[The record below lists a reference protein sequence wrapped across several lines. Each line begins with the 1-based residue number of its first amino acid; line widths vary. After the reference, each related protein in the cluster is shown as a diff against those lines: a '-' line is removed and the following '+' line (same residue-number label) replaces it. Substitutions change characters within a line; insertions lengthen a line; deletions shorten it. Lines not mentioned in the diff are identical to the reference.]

1 MATWEITTEWKK
13 SSVERQFWYNGD
25 KVIIREE
32 GYRWGT
38 FTVESDTMPL
48 TYEEL
53 KNEDGYELGC
63 IENDNCWELV
73 DLTDGCWSEIE
84 KGRNCTDEDLQ
95 AFEEAWE
102 ENYYEGVEALGWSQ
116 DDCEFYFTSGSLKL
130 TNLDT
135 GKEYSGSVDPAT
147 LVHTIEL
154 PEPKLTKKELAKLAN
169 ESHREVLD
177 LQAQGLEWPWGPTP
191 ANTKETA
198 KWPFATEPLVKEE
211 PELTDWFPVEI
222 NPVRKGFYEIQTLES
237 INFPHPNKAKWD
249 GKKFTFLD
257 HTVTHWR
264 GLAKD
269 PGAK

>member
-1 MATWEITTEWKK
+1 MATWEITTEYKK
-13 SSVERQFWYNGD
+13 SSIERQFWYNGD

-38 FTVESDTMPL
+38 FRVESDTIPL
-48 TYEEL
+48 TTDEL
-53 KNEDGYELGC
+53 KNEDDWYELSV
-63 IENDNCWELV
+63 IDNDESWELV
-73 DLTDGCWSEIE
+73 DLTDGCWADTEA
-84 KGRNCTDEDLQ
+84 GRNCTDEDLA
-95 AFEEAWE
+95 AFENAWE
-102 ENYYEGVEALGWSQ
+102 ENYYEGVEELGWTH
-116 DDCEFYFTSGSLKL
+116 DDTEFYMSGPLKL

-135 GKEYSGSVDPAT
+135 GVEYSGLTDPT
-147 LVHTIEL
+147 TVVHTIEF
-154 PEPKLTKKELAKLAN
+154 PEPELTLKEMAELAN
-169 ESHREVLD
+169 ESHKEVLEM
-177 LQAQGLEWPWGPTP
+177 QAQGLEWPWGPTP

-198 KWPFATEPLVKEE
+198 KWPFATEPKVKEE
-211 PELTDWFPVEI
+211 PEMTPWFPVEI
-222 NPVRKGFYEIQTLES
+222 NPVRKGFYEIKTLES